1 MYKISIIGAGSIGNH
16 LAHASRNRG
25 WQVTMMDSDPAALER
40 TRTSIY
46 PTRYGAWDPEI
57 RLATRDEDYLSG
69 ADAVFIGTPP
79 DTHIAIAL
87 DVMARAK
94 PKLILIEKPLCGPD
108 LKGCAELRRRATETG
123 TRVLVGYNH
132 SLARSTR
139 KVEEALLANKLGPVL
154 SISSRTREHWGGIF
168 KAHPWLSGPADTYLG
183 FYQRGGG
190 ALGEHSHALHIW
202 QHLAHVAGAGRVVE
216 VTASLDLVQ
225 DGKASYDRLAMLSL
239 TTDQGLKGDV
249 VQDVITAPTDKSAR
263 IQCRDG
269 YIEWIVNYTSGAD
282 GVRVV
287 HGSGQA
293 EPELLPKT
301 RPDDFKVEVEHIDAL
316 LSGKVGESA
325 ISLDRGLDT
334 MMVIAAAFRSNATG
348 RRVGIDWSKG
358 YVPEALT

>member
-16 LAHASRNRG
+16 LASACRARG

-46 PTRYGAWDPEI
+46 PGRYGAWDPEI
-57 RLATRDEDYLSG
+57 RLATREEDYLSG

-79 DTHIAIAL
+79 DTHVAIAL
-87 DVMARAK
+87 DVMARAA
-94 PKLILIEKPLCGPD
+94 PRLILIEKPLCGPD
-108 LKGCAELRRRATETG
+108 LKGCAELHRRAAATG

-132 SLARSTR
+132 SLAHSTR
-139 KVEEALLANKLGPVL
+139 KVEEALLSGKLGPVL

-183 FYQRGGG
+183 FHERGGG

-202 QHLAHVAGAGRVVE
+202 QHLAHVAGAGRVAE

-225 DGKASYDRLAMLSL
+225 DGSAFYDRLAMLSL
-239 TTDQGLKGDV
+239 TTERALKGDV

-269 YIEWIVNYTSGAD
+269 YIEWVVNYTSGAD
-282 GVRVV
+282 AVKVV
-287 HGSGQA
+287 QGAGAA

-301 RPDDFKVEVEHIDAL
+301 RPDDFKVEVEHVDAL
-316 LSGKVGESA
+316 LSGRLEESA
-325 ISLDRGLDT
+325 ISLERGLDT

-348 RRVGIDWSKG
+348 RRVRIDWSKG
-358 YVPEALT
+358 YVPEALI